1 MEISRQTETE
11 QPLHATCEPPNVCL
25 SMCKLLDGSES
36 MQTGLTSEYI
46 SCVCMFGWDANLRG
60 TKLG

>member
-1 MEISRQTETE
+1 MEISRQTELE
-11 QPLHATCEPPNVCL
+11 QFVHVTCEPANICL
-25 SMCKLLDGSES
+25 SMCKLLDGSQS

-46 SCVCMFGWDANLRG
+46 SCVCISWDAFLRG